1 MFKDPRVIIPAI
13 SLILAIAIIVSPIF
27 KRVLNIYS
35 LTAYYYLILSVTL
48 YITIDVYI
56 NYKEIHNL
64 AIFLSIVGVYYVIFL
79 LKSQKYID
87 LINDKLNKQLIL
99 KKPHISLEWMKEA
112 TKLVLTSTHNIL
124 ILTITIFAIYAYSNF
139 LIRFISNIFF
149 YGKNDIKIDL
159 KFIGLITV
167 YSMALMLK
175 PYSSHLHNKRASEIQ
190 KQSNG
195 IKIFLYKLAKYLKY
209 QDDDG
214 KIDSLKKI
222 YINNCL
228 MDIDINQKLAS
239 FFIDIEGEE
248 EKSYIDCVKD
258 FLLYIVLELKD
269 ENLFNKYVSLF
280 QKHHIVDDSLIED
293 INNKILLNKDKLK
306 PEQYPIGVSVM
317 NNILRVK
324 NFFIK

>member
-1 MFKDPRVIIPAI
+1 M
-13 SLILAIAIIVSPIF
+13 
-27 KRVLNIYS
+27 
-35 LTAYYYLILSVTL
+35 
-48 YITIDVYI
+48 
-56 NYKEIHNL
+56 
-64 AIFLSIVGVYYVIFL
+64 IFL